1 VCLQTRPL
9 PALLPKAGDGRDW
22 PSCALPGA
30 PDIRIGV
37 PEAWVGD
44 SGLLV
49 PERGAKDRTKFLIEG
64 KTASAI

>member
-1 VCLQTRPL
+1 VLADA
-9 PALLPKAGDGRDW
+9 PAAGASPQAGDGRDW
-22 PSCALPGA
+22 PSGALPGA